1 MKDDKKKV
9 NQKETLLKVLVYIR
23 PYKFLMALTI
33 IMAALS
39 VALTLYLPILT
50 GDAVDWLIYIFDPSS
65 LNVASPWPALF
76 FILKKMAIVI
86 LLTAITQ
93 WIMNIC
99 NNKIVYIKKP
109 KKTYISNTFRRRN
122 CGSCTSGMLLGDK
135 LGEAYQKSYEN
146 RT

>member
-50 GDAVDWLIYIFDPSS
+50 GNAVDMLVYIFEPAS

-99 NNKIVYIKKP
+99 NNKIVYSIIQDIRKSTTVSLSVLIKR
-109 KKTYISNTFRRRN
+109 IRRRVKADE
-122 CGSCTSGMLLGDK
+122 G
-135 LGEAYQKSYEN
+135 
-146 RT
+146 